1 MDSQKLIDTLLD
13 LKENRRL
20 SSESEA
26 MMKPFVGEKDSLPF
40 IFLESSTTFSSRMDE
55 KYSKGKTVLAKLA
68 DSELECTILFPPSE
82 NEWVEGLSKED
93 AFVSNVTVLALD
105 NLYQRVVFGFLTE
118 EIEAGEEPQ
127 NFENIPTGEEESSE
141 QVEKNDFTNQ
151 AEDNTGEEKIQF
163 EESKQDHANIKD
175 DLLDVLSAREEILSE
190 KIQEDI
196 TEVQKESDIS
206 KQPNP
211 SGLKISNTEKKSK
224 VMKINQES
232 NEPESPPPI
241 PSLNVQKKAKEID
254 FRELERIRD
263 KRYETGV
270 QSLTK
275 EEKEIL
281 GLSKTK
287 LNKPKLK
294 LPPKIKRQKH
304 KKIADDQSDVASM
317 GCRGVFGI
325 IVGLF
330 SISFLARGWV
340 VLAIIGFGISWLL
353 LAPIIVMFNKNLPK

>member
-1 MDSQKLIDTLLD
+1 MQ
-13 LKENRRL
+13 
-20 SSESEA
+20 
-26 MMKPFVGEKDSLPF
+26 
-40 IFLESSTTFSSRMDE
+40 
-55 KYSKGKTVLAKLA
+55 GKK
-68 DSELECTILFPPSE
+68 S
-82 NEWVEGLSKED
+82 
-93 AFVSNVTVLALD
+93 
-105 NLYQRVVFGFLTE
+105 Y
-118 EIEAGEEPQ
+118 
-127 NFENIPTGEEESSE
+127 
-141 QVEKNDFTNQ
+141 
-151 AEDNTGEEKIQF
+151 
-163 EESKQDHANIKD
+163 
-175 DLLDVLSAREEILSE
+175 E

-224 VMKINQES
+224 VIKINQES

-287 LNKPKLK
+287 LTNPNLNCH
-294 LPPKIKRQKH
+294 QK
-304 KKIADDQSDVASM
+304 
-317 GCRGVFGI
+317 
-325 IVGLF
+325 
-330 SISFLARGWV
+330 
-340 VLAIIGFGISWLL
+340 
-353 LAPIIVMFNKNLPK
+353 